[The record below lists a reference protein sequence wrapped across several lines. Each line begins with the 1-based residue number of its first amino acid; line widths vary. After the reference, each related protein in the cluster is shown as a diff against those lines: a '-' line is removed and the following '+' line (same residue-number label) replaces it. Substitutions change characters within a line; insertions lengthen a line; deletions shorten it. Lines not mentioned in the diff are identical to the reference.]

1 MITIRSIL
9 VDDEKSS
16 RTSLKKLLKAYPQ
29 IEIID
34 EASDGVEAVEKIEAA
49 KPDLIFLDIQMPG
62 LNGFD
67 VLRTLTVTPPPKVV
81 FVTAYD
87 QYAVKAFEVNAID
100 YLLKPIDERRLRLT
114 IGKIIESGRVKDE
127 EYERIRKLLQQ
138 LNKSKLSLPHLPLRR
153 GKKIILMN
161 PSEIHFLKSE
171 QGVTIVV
178 TGKAEQGELEEL
190 AGSLRDEMP

>member
-9 VDDEKSS
+9 VDDEKFS

-67 VLRTLTVTPPPKVV
+67 VLRTLTVTPR
-81 FVTAYD
+81 
-87 QYAVKAFEVNAID
+87 Q
-100 YLLKPIDERRLRLT
+100 R
-114 IGKIIESGRVKDE
+114 S
-127 EYERIRKLLQQ
+127 
-138 LNKSKLSLPHLPLRR
+138 SL
-153 GKKIILMN
+153 
-161 PSEIHFLKSE
+161 
-171 QGVTIVV
+171 
-178 TGKAEQGELEEL
+178 
-190 AGSLRDEMP
+190 